1 MKPVVW
7 VTPKFG
13 IARGCT
19 GIAACF
25 FQEKH
30 DCWMWDLSFDPTV
43 LQSLSYEE
51 IKQRLFPSIK
61 ERAQGIERLPIRRL
75 KANASPFVCAN
86 LKVLSRERAQK
97 YGIDLDV
104 AAANLQKLKAVAPAV
119 QTIFAELAAERRSND
134 AAAPS
139 ADPDRSLYSGFASS
153 GDKARFVQIRSM
165 MPEHLAAE
173 APKFRFDD
181 QKFAEMLFRFRA
193 RNWPEMLSAEET
205 ERWRQF
211 CADRIMSGR
220 DGMLQLSDYFDQID
234 EAQASGLYDDER
246 HQQVL
251 EALYDW
257 GETLGNRLSD

>member
-1 MKPVVW
+1 MALGFRNRTTAKVSAAVADMKPVVW

-104 AAANLQKLKAVAPAV
+104 VAANLQKLRTVAPAV
-119 QTIFAELAAERRSND
+119 QTIL
-134 AAAPS
+134 
-139 ADPDRSLYSGFASS
+139 
-153 GDKARFVQIRSM
+153 
-165 MPEHLAAE
+165 
-173 APKFRFDD
+173 
-181 QKFAEMLFRFRA
+181 
-193 RNWPEMLSAEET
+193 RNW
-205 ERWRQF
+205 
-211 CADRIMSGR
+211 
-220 DGMLQLSDYFDQID
+220 LQN
-234 EAQASGLYDDER
+234 G
-246 HQQVL
+246 
-251 EALYDW
+251 AL
-257 GETLGNRLSD
+257 TM

>member
-1 MKPVVW
+1 M
-7 VTPKFG
+7 
-13 IARGCT
+13 
-19 GIAACF
+19 
-25 FQEKH
+25 
-30 DCWMWDLSFDPTV
+30 
-43 LQSLSYEE
+43 
-51 IKQRLFPSIK
+51 
-61 ERAQGIERLPIRRL
+61 
-75 KANASPFVCAN
+75 
-86 LKVLSRERAQK
+86 LSRERAQK

-193 RNWPEMLSAEET
+193 RNWPEMPQPKRLNGGGSSVQIGSCQDEMGCFNFPT
-205 ERWRQF
+205 ILIRSMKRKQ
-211 CADRIMSGR
+211 ADSMMMKDINKCSKHFTIGVK
-220 DGMLQLSDYFDQID
+220 
-234 EAQASGLYDDER
+234 
-246 HQQVL
+246 H
-251 EALYDW
+251 
-257 GETLGNRLSD
+257 LGTV